1 MVDEPWYVARVAW
14 DVVCKALLPVRLR
27 DLNEVLIRFIA
38 HLRRANER
46 RTRPRQRDIIRKLL
60 GQALPA

>member
-1 MVDEPWYVARVAW
+1 MVDEPWYAARVAW
-14 DVVCKALLPVRLR
+14 SVVCKALLPVRLC

-46 RTRPRQRDIIRKLL
+46 RTRPRQCDNIRKMLESVL
-60 GQALPA
+60 VA